1 MVHNTSKL
9 QVLLAEDDPED
20 NQIAT
25 AFNAHIYSSAKNEY
39 SWLWWCFFPSMIF
52 QLHLF
57 VTLLTVQGVLLI
69 LLHNGSFNKISL
81 QLLFQQISLETF
93 NFMLLLMF
101 VCRFFL
107 LFHPLMMLLQYIR
120 LLPHHPCSFWVCDSV
135 MLLVTIPNFFFDN
148 DYIYHSSLNIFLF
161 ITHIHCASSIATA
174 LPHLHY
180 LNTLILYQL
189 IIAKS
194 YYCFCWSS
202 LFHIAFQR
210 NFQIEM
216 PSNLSNT
223 LINALVQP
231 HA

>member
-1 MVHNTSKL
+1 
-9 QVLLAEDDPED
+9 
-20 NQIAT
+20 
-25 AFNAHIYSSAKNEY
+25 
-39 SWLWWCFFPSMIF
+39 MIF

-120 LLPHHPCSFWVCDSV
+120 LLPHHPCFFWVCDSV

-189 IIAKS
+189 IVAKS
-194 YYCFCWSS
+194 YYCFC
-202 LFHIAFQR
+202 
-210 NFQIEM
+210 
-216 PSNLSNT
+216 
-223 LINALVQP
+223 
-231 HA
+231 